1 MDYVTFIKEIK
12 EKVEELVQENL
23 EDCTVFVHDIIKNN
37 NVRMRAISIERKND
51 RATPNIYLNDYYS
64 QFKKGR
70 NIDDISKEIFQ
81 RSKKESFISW
91 LIII

>member
-37 NVRMRAISIERKND
+37 NVRMRAISIDTR
-51 RATPNIYLNDYYS
+51 
-64 QFKKGR
+64 
-70 NIDDISKEIFQ
+70 
-81 RSKKESFISW
+81 W
-91 LIII
+91 CW

>member
-37 NVRMRAISIERKND
+37 NVRMRAISIERKNEQGN
-51 RATPNIYLNDYYS
+51 P
-64 QFKKGR
+64 
-70 NIDDISKEIFQ
+70 
-81 RSKKESFISW
+81 
-91 LIII
+91 